1 MTERDPLVLV
11 FSLPVWLVG
20 RLIPFLTTFSLVVL
34 ANLPVSF
41 TGGLL
46 PAPALALAAIY
57 FWTVMRPGLMPP
69 AAVLAIGLSEDLLSG
84 GPPGLWGAGF
94 LAAYVL
100 IDRQRKIL
108 VELNGAGS
116 LIAFTGAVLLAGATA
131 YALASA
137 IYLRFVPLPPLLLE
151 SFVTVILY
159 PLVDRPLHWAD
170 RSISRL
176 LGGGG

>member
-1 MTERDPLVLV
+1 MTERDPLVLL
-11 FSLPVWLVG
+11 FTLPVWLVG
-20 RLIPFLTTFSLVVL
+20 GLIPFFTAFLLVVL
-34 ANLPVSF
+34 ANLPISF

-57 FWTVMRPGLMPP
+57 FWTVRRPGLMPP
-69 AAVLAIGLSEDLLSG
+69 AAVLAIGLAEDLFSG
-84 GPPGLWGAGF
+84 GPPGLWAAGF

-100 IDRQRKIL
+100 IDRKRKIL

-131 YALASA
+131 YVLASA

-151 SFVTVILY
+151 SFGTVILY

-170 RSISRL
+170 RSISGL
-176 LGGGG
+176 LRGGG